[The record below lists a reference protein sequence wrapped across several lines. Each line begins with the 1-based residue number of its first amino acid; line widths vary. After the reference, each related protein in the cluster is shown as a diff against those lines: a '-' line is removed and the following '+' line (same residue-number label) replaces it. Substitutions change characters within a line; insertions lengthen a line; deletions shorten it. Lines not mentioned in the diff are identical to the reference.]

1 MAIPSSRPSTLRRRQ
16 RCPPGHR
23 RSTVSH
29 PPAAARPTA
38 ERALQT
44 SFVPFAS
51 PLGTTLCATN
61 QKNDHS
67 MKNRPTHLCRTFLYL
82 NTIYPNSFR
91 EASHQGD
98 LFGIAGQLIGCF
110 QAEGQIF
117 QRRMIHHPGQ
127 RLLSNAALPD
137 PGVAVLVGAAGI
149 HTVIQMNSP
158 QPLRWPGQI
167 PSKRRPDRE

>member
-1 MAIPSSRPSTLRRRQ
+1 
-16 RCPPGHR
+16 
-23 RSTVSH
+23 
-29 PPAAARPTA
+29 
-38 ERALQT
+38 
-44 SFVPFAS
+44 
-51 PLGTTLCATN
+51 
-61 QKNDHS
+61 

-149 HTVIQMNSP
+149 QTVIQMNSP
-158 QPLRWPGQI
+158 QPLQSDGPVKFRQNAVQIVNDVIPGVGNVAGVQT
-167 PSKRRPDRE
+167 SFLNV